1 MERGSGREAPSL
13 RDRLAAVP
21 DPVALLDGIF
31 ANAPFALQIF
41 DRAGRS
47 ILTNGAFL
55 TLFGSEPPASYSVL
69 DDEIARRSGVQGLIE
84 RAFRGETITLPTTW
98 YDPRLLGNEDVTHG
112 NLVAIGPTFFPL
124 WDSDGAVG
132 HVAAV
137 FKDLTAEM
145 HARDQLEA
153 ERDLMTLIIE
163 QSGDGVVVANQD
175 GVIDVFNPAAALQ
188 HGVQKLSVSPDEW
201 GRVYGLF
208 TEQGAPLPLTST
220 PLYRA
225 LHGEKIEGE
234 RWRVRRPDGTVRTL
248 SGTAS
253 PLTRPDGTRAGAVLT
268 TRDETDRIAGEQ
280 ERAELLARE
289 RAARADAEHAN
300 RTKDEFLA
308 MLGHE
313 LRNPLAPIRTAL
325 ELLDMRSTDTPSREL
340 QVIRRQVDHLTR
352 LVDDLLDVSRITG
365 GKIEIRRGSVAI
377 DAVLRQAVEMA
388 SPMLEQRRQRLTVD
402 VAPADR
408 IVVSG
413 DADRLAQVFSNLLTN
428 ASKFSPPEATI
439 VMRARRSGE
448 DAVIEVEDPGIGI
461 DPSMLD
467 RVFEVFVQATTLPST
482 ARGGLGLGLAI
493 VKSLVE
499 LHHGQVSVQSPG
511 PGHGSTFRVRL
522 PAIEDRIHSL
532 PTDPEPRSVTS
543 ARKVLVV
550 DDNVDAAELLAALL
564 TSAGHE
570 VMVAHD
576 GPSAIA
582 LLDRFTPSVAV
593 LDLGLPVMD
602 GYELAAALRQRLE
615 PSLVLIALSGYGQ
628 RDDRARTA
636 AAGFREHLT
645 KPTDRRRILDAVESV
660 LAADD

>member
-1 MERGSGREAPSL
+1 M
-13 RDRLAAVP
+13 
-21 DPVALLDGIF
+21 LDAIF

-84 RAFRGETITLPTTW
+84 AAFRGETITIPTTW
-98 YDPRLLGNEDVTHG
+98 YDPRLLGNEDVTEG
-112 NLVAIGPTFFPL
+112 NLVAIQATFLPL
-124 WDSDGAVG
+124 RDFEGAVG

-145 HARDQLEA
+145 HARDQLQS

-163 QSGDGVVVANQD
+163 QSGDGIVVANQD
-175 GVIDVFNPAAALQ
+175 GVIDMFNPAAARQ
-188 HGVQKLSVSPDEW
+188 HGVQKLSVTPDEW

-289 RAARADAEHAN
+289 RTARADAERAN

-325 ELLDMRSTDTPSREL
+325 DLLDLRSTDAPSREL

-365 GKIEIRRGSVAI
+365 GKIEIRRRNVAI
-377 DAVLRQAVEMA
+377 DAVVQRAVEMA
-388 SPMLEQRRQRLTVD
+388 SPMFEQRRQRLTVD
-402 VAPADR
+402 VAPADC

-428 ASKFSPPEATI
+428 ASKFSPSEATI
-439 VMRARRSGE
+439 AMRAYRSGE
-448 DAVIEVEDPGIGI
+448 EVVIEVEDSGIGI
-461 DPSMLD
+461 EPSMLD
-467 RVFEVFVQATTLPST
+467 RVFDVFVQGKLPST

-499 LHHGQVSVQSPG
+499 LHHGQVSVHSPG
-511 PGHGSTFRVRL
+511 PGRGSTFCVRL
-522 PAIEDRIHSL
+522 RAIEDRIHSP
-532 PTDPEPRSVTS
+532 PTDPGLRRSTS
-543 ARKVLVV
+543 SRKVLVV

-564 TSAGHE
+564 ASAGHE

-615 PSLVLIALSGYGQ
+615 PSSLVLIALSGYGQ
-628 RDDRARTA
+628 PDDRARTA
-636 AAGFREHLT
+636 AAGFHEHLA
-645 KPTDRRRILDAVESV
+645 KPTNRRRILDAVESV
-660 LAADD
+660 PATDA

>member
-1 MERGSGREAPSL
+1 MERGSASGREERSL
-13 RDRLAAVP
+13 RDRLNAVP
-21 DPVALLDGIF
+21 DPVALLEGIF
-31 ANAPFALQIF
+31 ANAPLALQIF
-41 DRAGRS
+41 DRTGRS

-55 TLFGSEPPASYSVL
+55 ALFGSEPPASYSVL
-69 DDEIARRSGVQGLIE
+69 DDEIARRSGIQGLIE
-84 RAFRGETITLPTTW
+84 RAFRGETITVPTTW
-98 YDPRLLGNEDVTHG
+98 YDPRLLGNEEVTHG
-112 NLVAIGPTFFPL
+112 NLVAIQATFFAL
-124 WDSDGAVG
+124 WDSEGAVG

-145 HARDQLEA
+145 HARDLLEA

-163 QSGDGVVVANQD
+163 QSGDGIVVASQD
-175 GVIDVFNPAAALQ
+175 GVIGMFNPAAARQ
-188 HGVQKLSVSPDEW
+188 HGVQKLSVTPDEW

-208 TEQGAPLPLTST
+208 TEQGDPLPLTST

-289 RAARADAEHAN
+289 RATRADAERAN
-300 RTKDEFLA
+300 RAKDEFLA

-325 ELLDMRSTDTPSREL
+325 DLLDLRSTDAPSREL

-365 GKIEIRRGSVAI
+365 GKIELRRRSVAI
-377 DAVLRQAVEMA
+377 DSVLQRAVEMA

-428 ASKFSPPEATI
+428 ASKFSPAEATI
-439 VMRARRSGE
+439 ALRACRSGAE
-448 DAVIEVEDPGIGI
+448 IVI
-461 DPSMLD
+461 
-467 RVFEVFVQATTLPST
+467 
-482 ARGGLGLGLAI
+482 
-493 VKSLVE
+493 
-499 LHHGQVSVQSPG
+499 
-511 PGHGSTFRVRL
+511 
-522 PAIEDRIHSL
+522 
-532 PTDPEPRSVTS
+532 
-543 ARKVLVV
+543 
-550 DDNVDAAELLAALL
+550 
-564 TSAGHE
+564 
-570 VMVAHD
+570 
-576 GPSAIA
+576 
-582 LLDRFTPSVAV
+582 
-593 LDLGLPVMD
+593 
-602 GYELAAALRQRLE
+602 
-615 PSLVLIALSGYGQ
+615 
-628 RDDRARTA
+628 
-636 AAGFREHLT
+636 
-645 KPTDRRRILDAVESV
+645 
-660 LAADD
+660 